1 MEIGMF
7 LPGQAALNIQSSNDS
22 SLMFFQGLF
31 LIIAIIGLFKLYDLL
46 KRNNRT
52 LIKTKLTTISVVTL
66 AAIYSNEFI
75 LYLTALGLSLEA
87 SNLIVVFMDILFILT
102 LHYGFWFK
110 GWIREDILHKN
121 ENNLKMRIFSFSKY
135 LALSILSVMAVGPK
149 LNPMLLKIWENPQL
163 MINDTWYF
171 LTEIPMPE
179 VHYLQRIIVALI
191 LVALVL
197 ISRVTIEKKTV

>member
-110 GWIREDILHKN
+110 G
-121 ENNLKMRIFSFSKY
+121 
-135 LALSILSVMAVGPK
+135 
-149 LNPMLLKIWENPQL
+149 
-163 MINDTWYF
+163 
-171 LTEIPMPE
+171 
-179 VHYLQRIIVALI
+179 
-191 LVALVL
+191 
-197 ISRVTIEKKTV
+197 